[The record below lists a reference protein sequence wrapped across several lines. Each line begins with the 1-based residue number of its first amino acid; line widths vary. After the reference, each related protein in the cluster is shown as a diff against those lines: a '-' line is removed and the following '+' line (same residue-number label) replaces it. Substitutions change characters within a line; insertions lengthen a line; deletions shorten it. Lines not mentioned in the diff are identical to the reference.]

1 MYTKRAIIKRVRRS
15 LLTFNEGLGLPI
27 TISNFGLTSGLTHV
41 SPLQEIQSGE
51 AFVVRFKN
59 SSRKYN
65 TDLWIG
71 ILLPDD
77 FEHGPG
83 LSRNPKGA
91 KPVSGEWTTD
101 LDKRV
106 YPVYLPT
113 YRMENSPLQ
122 VPY

>member
-1 MYTKRAIIKRVRRS
+1 MTVNK
-15 LLTFNEGLGLPI
+15 GLDLPI
-27 TISNFGLTSGLTHV
+27 TMGNFPLTSGLTHV

-51 AFVVRFKN
+51 AFIVRFKN

-83 LSRNPKGA
+83 LSRAPKGA

-106 YPVYLPT
+106 YPVYLPA
-113 YRMENSPLQ
+113 RNS
-122 VPY
+122 